1 MEEKILNEEI
11 TGEGL
16 EYNTQRGKVILSQ
29 YGRNIHKLVAHALT
43 IEDKKDRNLA
53 AEQIIKAMEI
63 LNPKIR
69 FIDEYKKVLW
79 NHLAMMSG
87 YQLDI
92 DYPYEIIPEDE
103 IKSRPEPIPLIKK
116 RIKIRQY
123 GRIIEAMIDTCLE
136 MTDEEM
142 KKDFIK
148 VILVQMKRTYIEWNK
163 DVVNDNVIFDDFKKL
178 SRNEL
183 DIPER
188 FKLPQSYE
196 LRNKYKKL
204 SGSTPSHT
212 HKRGRRENNN
222 YKGKRYDRK

>member
-1 MEEKILNEEI
+1 MDEHIVKEKV

-16 EYNTQRGKVILSQ
+16 EYNTQRGKVNLSQ
-29 YGRNIHKLVAHALT
+29 YGRNIHKLVDHALT
-43 IEDKKDRNLA
+43 IEDRKKRNLA
-53 AEQIIKAMEI
+53 AQQIISAMEI

-69 FIDEYKKVLW
+69 YIDEYKKVLW

-87 YQLDI
+87 HKLDI

-123 GRIIEAMIDTCLE
+123 GRIIEGMIDAALE

-142 KKDFIK
+142 KKEFIE

-163 DVVNDNVIFDDFKKL
+163 DVVSDDVIFNDFKKL
-178 SRNEL
+178 SNNKL
-183 DIPER
+183 DLPDN

-196 LRNKYKKL
+196 LRKQYK
-204 SGSTPSHT
+204 SSNNSSS
-212 HKRGRRENNN
+212 KRN
-222 YKGKRYDRK
+222 YKRDNNRGKRY